1 MHSNDVANVIKRK
14 LDRLNNRAKMLREG
28 PIDAFTVM
36 HQSGLARQISWQAQ
50 VEEAVKDEEDE
61 FWQQV

>member
-1 MHSNDVANVIKRK
+1 
-14 LDRLNNRAKMLREG
+14 MLREG